1 MAVTFVEVKQFWDN
15 LFSFMGLAEMASKA
29 YMAHENI
36 RETFIKLRNVWADN
50 EQNLNVAL
58 EMIQILSAMSHM
70 TFTAQMSGEDQ
81 ISTLTCWFEKG
92 ECTTTVHPIAMTS
105 IRCKIAC
112 WTNTVSKRQ
121 MLEGE
126 LAAALD
132 ELTSLEDLASGAKC
146 TKLQQTFQAA
156 HALLEDV
163 FWVLRSM
170 PV

>member
-70 TFTAQMSGEDQ
+70 TFTAHEWRGSDLDFDVLVRERRMYYHCASDSNDQ
-81 ISTLTCWFEKG
+81 
-92 ECTTTVHPIAMTS
+92 HPMQDCLLDKH
-105 IRCKIAC
+105 CKQKTDA
-112 WTNTVSKRQ
+112 
-121 MLEGE
+121 
-126 LAAALD
+126 
-132 ELTSLEDLASGAKC
+132 
-146 TKLQQTFQAA
+146 
-156 HALLEDV
+156 
-163 FWVLRSM
+163 
-170 PV
+170 